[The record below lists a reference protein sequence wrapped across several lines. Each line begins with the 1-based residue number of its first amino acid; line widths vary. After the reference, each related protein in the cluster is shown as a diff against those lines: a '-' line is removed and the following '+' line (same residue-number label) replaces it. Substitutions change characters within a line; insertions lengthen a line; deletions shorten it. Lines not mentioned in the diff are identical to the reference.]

1 MKPNHHFVVH
11 LRQQL
16 YDYGPVYGFWCF
28 LGERL
33 NKLLKSFKSN
43 NWGGGQLEVSMM
55 REWARD
61 IQVRETVRSHL
72 CVSQASDHP

>member
-11 LRQQL
+11 LPQQIC
-16 YDYGPVYGFWCF
+16 DYGPVYGFWCF
-28 LGERL
+28 LDERL

-55 REWARD
+55 CAWGRDVQMREM
-61 IQVRETVRSHL
+61 VRV
-72 CVSQASDHP
+72 V